1 VKKNKNIVKLLVFV
15 ASIIVI
21 FIVDR
26 HFGCSKYL
34 SNTENLTFLKN
45 TVDDNML
52 LAMAFYIIITIIGCV
67 VFALPG
73 VTFAILAGMVFG
85 PCIGI
90 FSCLVATTIGASLAF
105 VVGRFFLKDS
115 IKPMLEKNKI
125 LKKLL
130 FSKDG
135 KSDLVVLMITRM
147 LPIFPYNVQNFA
159 YGVTDIGF
167 WKYTIYTFIFMFPGV
182 AFFTIGA
189 AGLTADEDKWIYFS
203 IAGILAV
210 VVTLVGLII
219 RRKFLYNETEEAID
233 RAF

>member
-1 VKKNKNIVKLLVFV
+1 MKESKNRVKILIFA

-21 FIVDR
+21 FMLNR
-26 HFGCSKYL
+26 HFGCSQYL
-34 SNTENLTFLKN
+34 SNTENLAFLKN
-45 TVDDNML
+45 TVDENML
-52 LAMAFYIIITIIGCV
+52 LAMAIYIIITIIGCV
-67 VFALPG
+67 VLALPG
-73 VTFAILAGMVFG
+73 VTFAILAGIVFG

-147 LPIFPYNVQNFA
+147 VPIFPYNLQNFA

-189 AGLTADEDKWIYFS
+189 AGITAGEDKWMYFS

-219 RRKFLYNETEEAID
+219 RRKFLGNETEEAID

>member
-1 VKKNKNIVKLLVFV
+1 VKKNKNIVKILVFI

-21 FIVDR
+21 FILNR
-26 HFGCSKYL
+26 HLGCSKYL

-52 LAMAFYIIITIIGCV
+52 LAMAIYIIITIIGCV

-115 IKPMLEKNKI
+115 IKPTLEKNKI

-147 LPIFPYNVQNFA
+147 VPIFPYNLQNFA

-189 AGLTADEDKWIYFS
+189 AGLTAGENKWMYFS

-219 RRKFLYNETEEAID
+219 RKKFLGNETEEAID